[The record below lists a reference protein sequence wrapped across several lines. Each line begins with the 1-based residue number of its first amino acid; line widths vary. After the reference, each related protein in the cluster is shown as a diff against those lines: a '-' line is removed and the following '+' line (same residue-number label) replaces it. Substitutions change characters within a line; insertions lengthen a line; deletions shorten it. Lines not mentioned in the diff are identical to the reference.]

1 AFVHALTS
9 AITVYK
15 ITEACYNNDL
25 GTYCG
30 RDHYQGTINGH
41 SVISPYNITVGKRFA
56 QRFLDD
62 RPLQVLTNQ
71 SSSDWEK
78 IQAQLQIHNN
88 GAGRQVVHDNR
99 QTTCICSGVSGSCT
113 VKTCTTH
120 MPSIF
125 EIGDIMKTKQE
136 EALKVVTV
144 YEGSRIKLLLE
155 QRTREGEGEPPA
167 TELIY
172 MATPSN

>member
-1 AFVHALTS
+1 MFSLFSDLADNPESAFVHALTS

-88 GAGRQVVHDNR
+88 GAGRQVSNR
-99 QTTCICSGVSGSCT
+99 PYS
-113 VKTCTTH
+113 
-120 MPSIF
+120 
-125 EIGDIMKTKQE
+125 
-136 EALKVVTV
+136 
-144 YEGSRIKLLLE
+144 
-155 QRTREGEGEPPA
+155 
-167 TELIY
+167 
-172 MATPSN
+172 